1 MPLHTGPLP
10 LPCKQ
15 SAESCIV
22 TSAVAV
28 RHGEAPALHPIE
40 PTPEDL
46 DSAPSDALWVE
57 VRVEVAAGVA
67 AGSARWCSLCVAG
80 MGWIGPR

>member
-1 MPLHTGPLP
+1 M
-10 LPCKQ
+10 
-15 SAESCIV
+15 

-46 DSAPSDALWVE
+46 DNAPSDALWVE
-57 VRVEVAAGVA
+57 VRVEVAAGMGAAVA

-80 MGWIGPR
+80 IGWIGPR